1 MAESIAHDVPV
12 LDDILNNQLKEGMTL
27 WRVQE
32 NHNLESTIVGD
43 IMDFPNFRSTAIS
56 KEGAL
61 WFSKTNAK
69 EMKYL
74 IEIEAPAGT
83 KGAYLAPIKQGE
95 IINPTSPFVGE
106 KYANEMEFLLKKS
119 KVELVKFEDKT
130 VKGANG
136 EKLKHILLR
145 IVG

>member
-1 MAESIAHDVPV
+1 MSLLCFVE
-12 LDDILNNQLKEGMTL
+12 KY
-27 WRVQE
+27 
-32 NHNLESTIVGD
+32 
-43 IMDFPNFRSTAIS
+43 S
-56 KEGAL
+56 KPEGAL

-83 KGAYLAPIKQGE
+83 KGAYLAPIKEGE
-95 IINPTSPFVGE
+95 ILNPTSPFYME

-119 KVELVKFEDKT
+119 KVEFVKFEDKI

-136 EKLKHILLR
+136 EGLHIN
-145 IVG
+145 